1 MEQTPP
7 VSAKRLWRIVRTVFY
22 MIRRGLVA
30 KKKWMADLHVLL
42 KRGKIAGKS
51 LFEVPVLRGSAYSA
65 LTCRSADPHVSFYDP
80 REVEFSC
87 SNTPFYARYSKNR
100 RRHHSRQY
108 EYETSEYNDD
118 DVFSEYEFPEASQA
132 PFWNVGK
139 SPACRQLR
147 ITDSP
152 FPIKEDEEDCHVDD
166 EAEDFIRRF
175 YEQLSMQQVGHRRR
189 NNYG

>member
-7 VSAKRLWRIVRTVFY
+7 VSAKRLWRIVRTVLY

-42 KRGKIAGKS
+42 KGGKIAGKS
-51 LFEVPVLRGSAYSA
+51 LFEL
-65 LTCRSADPHVSFYDP
+65 L
-80 REVEFSC
+80 
-87 SNTPFYARYSKNR
+87 NTPFYARYSKNR

-108 EYETSEYNDD
+108 EYETSEYDDD
-118 DVFSEYEFPEASQA
+118 DVFSEYDFPEASPA

-152 FPIKEDEEDCHVDD
+152 FPIKEDDVENEGDCHVDD

-175 YEQLSMQQVGHRRR
+175 YEQLRMQQVGHRRR
-189 NNYG
+189 NYQG